1 MENKVLLNDSNQDQT
16 QISSPSSPIQERSV
30 TPDNQIL
37 ETPTGSPNVINP
49 PASHCSPVRR
59 RAAPNLGPIRFSVQQ
74 QQAIAEHCRRLPESG
89 PFDFIN
95 LTTGVEAK
103 LDTMGLSGTA
113 ALKQKQVLYKEAIEQ
128 IKREERLINREQTQE
143 VQDTNAED
151 FEIIRIAL
159 RNLQR
164 EIDASAEET
173 CGPPTKFQRSGSP
186 SNDGGPGNSS
196 ASHMKASPPKMA
208 CLSASRRKAK
218 KELVSTIEQPL
229 PTPIRSENNGGVVVA
244 AGVVGAVIGIGL
256 FCKYSIYISKPI
268 KSWLQKW
275 LGS

>member
-74 QQAIAEHCRRLPESG
+74 QQAIAEHYRRLPESG

-196 ASHMKASPPKMA
+196 ASHIPKIASMSISKTHLATNKKHVMTTAQLPP
-208 CLSASRRKAK
+208 
-218 KELVSTIEQPL
+218 VPVQ
-229 PTPIRSENNGGVVVA
+229 NGHSDVVA
-244 AGVVGAVIGIGL
+244 LVVAGVGVTVAATL
-256 FCKYSIYISKPI
+256 LYWI
-268 KSWLQKW
+268 KVWSEKK
-275 LGS
+275 